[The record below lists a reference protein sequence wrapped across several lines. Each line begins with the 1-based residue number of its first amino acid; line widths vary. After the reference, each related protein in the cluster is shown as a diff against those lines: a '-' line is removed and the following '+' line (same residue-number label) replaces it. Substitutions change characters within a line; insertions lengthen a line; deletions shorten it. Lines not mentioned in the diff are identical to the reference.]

1 MYNRQAKGIKEE
13 TWAGLMDPTD
23 WKEIR
28 DVITSNKSAGL
39 DGVNCDL
46 VEIHSEAKMTNH
58 HHFWKSLHILSTPLF
73 VKGEP

>member
-28 DVITSNKSAGL
+28 DVITSNGSNKSAG
-39 DGVNCDL
+39 
-46 VEIHSEAKMTNH
+46 
-58 HHFWKSLHILSTPLF
+58 
-73 VKGEP
+73 